1 MQLERTWQSS
11 AHVRGD
17 VIPTRLGHDGGSLR
31 GSQRW
36 PRHWSVAHRLLRN
49 TRPKK
54 SGRRPGGGEFLL
66 DRSKAC
72 FAVLAQVFD
81 AVAGYIHPK
90 WTGDVADGHDVAV
103 LKLNREANLTLP
115 RLGTGNVVLDR
126 GDYLAATGW
135 GVTKSGVPS
144 KKLQVAT
151 HLALVGQDKCKEQPQ
166 GVDAKSWICA
176 GGLQEDTCKGH
187 LDRLRGSF

>member
-1 MQLERTWQSS
+1 MTA
-11 AHVRGD
+11 AHCVDPNDRDAIGLSPI
-17 VIPTRLGHDGGSLR
+17 VYCGIHDR
-31 GSQRW
+31 RKAEEDQ
-36 PRHWSVAHRLLRN
+36 VAAN
-49 TRPKK
+49 SYWTEA
-54 SGRRPGGGEFLL
+54 RR
-66 DRSKAC
+66 
-72 FAVLAQVFD
+72 AVLAQVFD

-103 LKLNREANLTLP
+103 LKLDREANLTLP

-187 LDRLRGSF
+187 LDCLRGSF